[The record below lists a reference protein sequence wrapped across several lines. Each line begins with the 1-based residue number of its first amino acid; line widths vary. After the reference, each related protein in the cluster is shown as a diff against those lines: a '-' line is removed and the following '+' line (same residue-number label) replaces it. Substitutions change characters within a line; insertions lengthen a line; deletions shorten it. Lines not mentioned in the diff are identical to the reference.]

1 MSTYRTEIDAKEI
14 LKALNQFVSKD
25 TKKIYANALYKVA
38 NKLVI
43 KTKQNL
49 RKSFT
54 GGKNLQKAVV
64 RKKYTTD
71 EKEMEV
77 KVHIMGTYSKG
88 KEKKGYVARFFEKG
102 AVNRW
107 IRPSGKKIKN
117 RERDNEYYGRKKRI
131 YKKQAY
137 RGSIKGEYFFRDAL
151 EEVRQTIS
159 NDLVN
164 EIETYTQ
171 KQWDKKYN

>member
-1 MSTYRTEIDAKEI
+1 MENNQSNIDAKEV
-14 LKALNQFVSKD
+14 LKALNLFMSKE
-25 TKKIYANALYKVA
+25 TKKVYANALYKTS

-49 RKSFT
+49 RKSFK
-54 GGKNLQKAVV
+54 GGKDLQKAVV
-64 RKKYTTD
+64 RKKYTSD

-88 KEKKGYVARFFEKG
+88 KEKKGYVLKFFEKG
-102 AVNRW
+102 ATNRW

-117 RERDNEYYGRKKRI
+117 RTRDNEYYGRNKRI

-137 RGSIKGEYFFRDAL
+137 RGSIKGEYFFKTAL
-151 EEVRQTIS
+151 EEVTPTIT

-164 EIETYTQ
+164 EIENYTT
-171 KQWDKKYN
+171 KIWEKKHN